1 MPSLSLRYSKKTS
14 CFTAQLGTNTHLPS
28 ANTSKRTPSAEIGE
42 VPTSLHPCTS
52 IGLIR
57 NTVFDRFIDQHYERG
72 TVAIARLEMH
82 SMNWLNVAAFNSVD
96 IDFDVGRKF
105 L

>member
-1 MPSLSLRYSKKTS
+1 MPSLSLPYFKKTS
-14 CFTAQLGTNTHLPS
+14 CFAAQLRTNIHPPS
-28 ANTSKRTPSAEIGE
+28 AITSKRTLSAEIGE
-42 VPTSLHPCTS
+42 VRTSLHPCTS
-52 IGLIR
+52 IGLIG
-57 NTVFDRFIDQHYERG
+57 NTVFDRFIDQHYEGG

>member
-14 CFTAQLGTNTHLPS
+14 YFTAQLGTNIHAPS
-28 ANTSKRTPSAEIGE
+28 AITSKRTLSAEIGE
-42 VPTSLHPCTS
+42 VRTSLHPLYEYWANREHS
-52 IGLIR
+52 LRPFHRPALRRR
-57 NTVFDRFIDQHYERG
+57 NCRY
-72 TVAIARLEMH
+72 RLEMH